1 MNKDAGEYIYK
12 KNFSI
17 DIIYIF
23 MWIGAWG
30 FVDNI
35 LDFIFNKQ
43 IVKYRTLVYLALFII
58 STYLYYS
65 DSYQSSPAI
74 V

>member
-1 MNKDAGEYIYK
+1 
-12 KNFSI
+12 
-17 DIIYIF
+17 